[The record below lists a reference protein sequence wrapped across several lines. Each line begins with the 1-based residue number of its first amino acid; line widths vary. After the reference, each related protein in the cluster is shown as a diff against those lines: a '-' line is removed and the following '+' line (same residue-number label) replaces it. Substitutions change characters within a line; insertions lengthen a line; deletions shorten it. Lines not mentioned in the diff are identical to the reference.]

1 MLTIKFRK
9 KNLDKRVFINKESTI
24 TMILYSSKKVALHPG
39 FAKQSCLA
47 FPVDNMQNLLF
58 LKLLKSLLIPPPPSP
73 NSLPDIGDH

>member
-9 KNLDKRVFINKESTI
+9 KTLEKRVFIMKESTI
-24 TMILYSSKKVALHPG
+24 ARILYCSKKVALHPG

-58 LKLLKSLLIPPPPSP
+58 FATSQAPSPPPHPHIP
-73 NSLPDIGDH
+73 QQPA

>member
-24 TMILYSSKKVALHPG
+24 TVILYSSKKVAPHPG

-47 FPVDNMQNLLF
+47 FPVDNMQNVLF
-58 LKLLKSLLIPPPPSP
+58 LQPLKPPIAHQPA
-73 NSLPDIGDH
+73 